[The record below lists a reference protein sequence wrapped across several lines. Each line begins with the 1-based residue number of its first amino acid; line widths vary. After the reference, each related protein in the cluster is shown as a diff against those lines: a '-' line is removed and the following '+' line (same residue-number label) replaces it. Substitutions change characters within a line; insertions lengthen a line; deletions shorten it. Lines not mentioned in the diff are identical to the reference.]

1 MKGFFDQPHNKLELL
16 GLQAG
21 LDAFVTTCMPA
32 RNYAPRTRKEYQ
44 ADIAD
49 LVAFLAKQGISSW
62 TVVVLRD
69 LQRYFAELD
78 YRDLKASSRHRKTY
92 AIKTFFRFL
101 RQSGYIREDPSREL
115 IPPTPAHNEPR
126 FLREDEYQLLRDQ
139 VQDVRDLAIIEL
151 FLQVGL
157 RISELA
163 SLTLAD
169 VQLPEQMSQSPED
182 TGFLQVC
189 RRGQRVATLPLNR
202 KACIALSA
210 WLKAREGI
218 IRDKPV
224 ATNAIFLSR
233 VKKPLTVRAIRNL
246 VQKYLKQAG
255 IQGAS
260 VHTLRHT
267 MATHY
272 LARGGDVKS
281 VQGMLGLE
289 SAKNMDMYLEMAKKA
304 QFKMVQT
311 LEL

>member
-1 MKGFFDQPHNKLELL
+1 MNGLFDRSRQSELL
-16 GLQAG
+16 SLREGLE
-21 LDAFVTTCMPA
+21 AFVTVCMPA
-32 RNYAPRTRKEYQ
+32 RNYAARTRKEYQ
-44 ADIAD
+44 ADIED

-101 RQSGYIREDPSREL
+101 RQSGYIREDPSRGL
-115 IPPTPAHNEPR
+115 IPPTPSYNEPR

-139 VQDVRDLAIIEL
+139 VQDVRDLAIIEM

-163 SLTLAD
+163 SLTVSD
-169 VQLPEQMSQSPED
+169 VQLPEQISQSPED
-182 TGFLQVC
+182 IGFLQVR
-189 RRGQRVATLPLNR
+189 RRGRRMSTLPLNR
-202 KACIALSA
+202 KACAALSA
-210 WLKAREGI
+210 WLKAREELV
-218 IRDKPV
+218 RDKPV
-224 ATNAIFLSR
+224 GTSALFISR
-233 VKKPLTVRAIRNL
+233 VKKALTVRAIRNL
-246 VQKYLKQAG
+246 VQKYLKRAG

-289 SAKNMDMYLEMAKKA
+289 SEKNMNMYLEMAKKA
-304 QFKMVQT
+304 QFKMVQA